1 MLTYLAR
8 RLLLM
13 IPTLI
18 GITVVV
24 FAVIAYS
31 PGGVGGTEIGDEG
44 NMKAEEVKALRDY
57 YDKRFGLNQPKPV
70 QYLRWLNHVAP
81 IGFAVNDDQSLGR
94 WRWAK
99 VPDLGTSF
107 AKSRPVTA
115 LIADALP
122 VTLLLNLSTIPITY
136 AVSVA
141 TGIYT
146 ARRRGGPAD
155 VGSTLLFQALWSVPV
170 ILGGVLM
177 IGFLANRDY
186 LGGHAFPTGG
196 LHDMFADRM
205 TFLPSH
211 AGGQWDRGWLLDLVW
226 HLALPVACLSYG
238 SFAFQTKLTRRS
250 MLNNLSAD
258 YARTARA
265 KGLGDG
271 AVTYRHV
278 FRNSL
283 IPLITASAGLLPALL
298 GGSII
303 VERIFS
309 LPGMGSLTLEA
320 ITTKDRELVLANAL
334 ITGVLGLASYLVADV
349 LYVAVDPRVS
359 FE

>member
-8 RLLLM
+8 RLLLLV
-13 IPTLI
+13 PTLI

-24 FAVIAYS
+24 FLVIGLS
-31 PGGVGGTEIGDEG
+31 PGGVGGSQLDAGG
-44 NMKAEEVKALRDY
+44 NMNAAETRALREY
-57 YDKRFGLNQPKPV
+57 YDKRFGLDKPLPV

-81 IGFAVNDDQSLGR
+81 VGFAVNDDQSLGR
-94 WRWAK
+94 WRWLK
-99 VPDLGTSF
+99 WPDLGTSF
-107 AKSRPVTA
+107 AKGRPVSA
-115 LIADALP
+115 LIAQALP
-122 VTLLLNLSTIPITY
+122 VTLLLNASTIPVTY
-136 AVSVA
+136 AVSLLA
-141 TGIYT
+141 GIYT

-155 VGSTLLFQALWSVPV
+155 VTATVVFQALWSVPV

-177 IGFLANRDY
+177 IGFLANRD
-186 LGGHAFPTGG
+186 HVDAFPTSG
-196 LHDMFADRM
+196 LHDMFAGRM
-205 TFLPSH
+205 SFLPVR
-211 AGGQWDRGWLLDLVW
+211 AGGHWQRGWLLDLAW

-250 MLNNLSAD
+250 MLDNLSAD

-265 KGLGDG
+265 KGLPDG
-271 AVTYRHV
+271 AVVYRHV

-298 GGSII
+298 GGSLI
-303 VERIFS
+303 VENIFS
-309 LPGMGSLTLEA
+309 LPGMGTLTLEA

-334 ITGVLGLASYLVADV
+334 ITGLLGLGSYVVADL
-349 LYVAVDPRVS
+349 LYVAADPRVS